1 MSGRPYI
8 SLKTRLQ
15 VALRQARCALTDQPF
30 DDTPEGQPELEHPI
44 PVGIDPD
51 RAKDPENLQYVRADA
66 HKPKTAQDV
75 KDIAKAKR
83 LYNKHNGIETRRK
96 RPIPKRG
103 FDKRFK
109 QKLDGSVVE
118 R

>member
-1 MSGRPYI
+1 MSRPYI
-8 SLKTRLQ
+8 PLGIRLQ

-30 DDTPEGQPELEHPI
+30 NDTPEGKPELEHPI
-44 PVGIDPD
+44 PYAIDPD
-51 RAKDPENLQYVRADA
+51 RAADPDNLQYVRADA

-83 LYNKHNGIETRRK
+83 REKKHKGIQTRRK
-96 RPIPKRG
+96 RSIPNRG
-103 FDKRFK
+103 FDKRYRK
-109 QKLDGSVVE
+109 KLDGSVVE